1 MINYLLTGYLESL
14 SLAGFLSLAAAGLA
28 SDFASGCAAGLAAG
42 GFPCWR
48 CP

>member
-28 SDFASGCAAGLAAG
+28 SDFAAGCAEG
-42 GFPCWR
+42 
-48 CP
+48 